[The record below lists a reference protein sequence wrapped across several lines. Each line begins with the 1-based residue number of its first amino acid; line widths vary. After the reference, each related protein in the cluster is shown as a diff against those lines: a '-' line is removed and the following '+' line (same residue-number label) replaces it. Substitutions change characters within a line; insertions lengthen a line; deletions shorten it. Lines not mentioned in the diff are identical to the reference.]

1 MQIDHDPNEPKQ
13 GRHSTVAIVTS
24 AAILGGGLAL
34 YRADWDVLSASDE
47 PAWWAIAAI
56 VGGLLYFVA
65 IHYLL
70 KGWDWLLARLTG
82 GASR

>member
-1 MQIDHDPNEPKQ
+1 MQIDHDPNEPKR
-13 GRHSTVAIVTS
+13 GRPSATQLFVS

-34 YRADWDVLSASDE
+34 YRADWDALAASNE
-47 PAWWAIAAI
+47 PSYWVVFGILGA
-56 VGGLLYFVA
+56 VVYFLI

-70 KGWDWLLARLTG
+70 KGWDWLWARLTG